1 MDNNLSK
8 YACKNSDAVRLVE
21 EKEDVRA
28 PFFRDADR
36 IIYSSSFNRYID
48 KTQVF
53 SFTNNDHITR
63 RITHVIMVSKISRTI
78 ARLLNLNE
86 DLCDAIALGHDV
98 GHCPIGHVGESFLN
112 NIIKEKKSEAFMH
125 NIQSVREYMMLE
137 NDGYGLNLTIQVL
150 DGIMCHNGEV
160 LNNIYSPIKKSREE
174 FLKEYEMALI
184 DKKVSLEMKP
194 MTLEG
199 CVVRI
204 SDVIAYIGK
213 DIEDAI
219 RLGIIKRSDIPE
231 DIVEVLGNNNRDI
244 INNIILD
251 IVDNSKDKPYIKI
264 SDKVYNAIE
273 KLKDFNYKNIY
284 YKANTKEATAYYNSA
299 FLALFNKYLDDLKKE
314 NKNSSIYK
322 LFLNNMNNEYINDT
336 SIERIVVDYIAGMTD
351 DYFIKEYKLLVKPN
365 VGI

>member
-1 MDNNLSK
+1 MVNNLSK
-8 YACKNSDAVRLVE
+8 YACRDSEAERLIE
-21 EKEDVRA
+21 EESDVRP

-53 SFTNNDHITR
+53 SFTNNDHVSK

-86 DLCDAIALGHDV
+86 DLCDAIALGHDA
-98 GHCPIGHVGESFLN
+98 GHTPLGHVGEAILN
-112 NIIKEKKSEAFMH
+112 KIINDATGEAFLH
-125 NIQSVREYMMLE
+125 NIQSVREYMTLE
-137 NDGYGLNLTIQVL
+137 NDGLGVNLNIQVL

-160 LNNIYSPIKKSREE
+160 LNNIYSPVKKTKDE
-174 FLKEYEMALI
+174 FLKEYNEALI
-184 DKKVSLEMKP
+184 KKEVSYKLKP

-219 RLGIIKRSDIPE
+219 RLNIIKRSDIPK
-231 DIVEVLGNNNRDI
+231 DIVEVLGNTNRDI

-251 IVDNSKDKPYIKI
+251 IVDNSRDKPYIKM
-264 SDKVYNAIE
+264 SDKVFETVE
-273 KLKDFNYKNIY
+273 KLKSFNYKNIY
-284 YKANTKEATAYYNSA
+284 YKANTEQAGDYYENA
-299 FLALFNKYLDDLKKE
+299 FSALFKKYLKDLKEK
-314 NKNSSIYK
+314 NKNSSIYQK
-322 LFLNNMNNEYINDT
+322 FLNNMSNEYIKNT
-336 SIERIVVDYIAGMTD
+336 SLERVVVDYIAGMTD
-351 DYFIKEYKLLVKPN
+351 DFFISQYKHLVKP
-365 VGI
+365 I

>member
-1 MDNNLSK
+1 MDSNLSK
-8 YACKNSDAVRLVE
+8 YACKNSEAIRLIE
-21 EKEDVRA
+21 EENDIRP

-53 SFTNNDHITR
+53 SFSDNDHITK

-112 NIIKEKKSEAFMH
+112 KIINEKSREAFMH
-125 NIQSVREYMMLE
+125 NIQSVREYMTLE
-137 NDGYGLNLTIQVL
+137 NDGKGLNLTIQVL

-160 LNNIYSPIKKSREE
+160 LNNIYSPVKKTKEE
-174 FLKEYEMALI
+174 FLKEYQMALI
-184 DKKVSLEMKP
+184 DKAVSKEMKP

-219 RLGIIKRSDIPE
+219 KLGIIKRSDIPQ
-231 DIVEVLGNNNRDI
+231 DIVEILGNNNRDI

-251 IVDNSKDKPYIKI
+251 IVDNSKDKPYIKM
-264 SDKVYNAIE
+264 SDKVYAAIE
-273 KLKDFNYKNIY
+273 KLKNFNYQNIY
-284 YKANTKEATAYYNSA
+284 YKANTNVSTGYYNNA
-299 FLALFNKYLDDLKKE
+299 FLSLFNKYMDDLNNK

-336 SIERIVVDYIAGMTD
+336 SYERIVIDYIAGMTD
-351 DYFIKEYKLLVKPN
+351 DFFVAQYKALVKQTPD
-365 VGI
+365 I

>member
-53 SFTNNDHITR
+53 SFSNNDHITK
-63 RITHVIMVSKISRTI
+63 RITHVIMVSKISRSI

-125 NIQSVREYMMLE
+125 NIQSVREYMTLE

-219 RLGIIKRSDIPE
+219 RLGVIKRSDIPE

-284 YKANTKEATAYYNSA
+284 YKANTKEATTYYNSA

-336 SIERIVVDYIAGMTD
+336 SIERIVIDYIAGMTD
-351 DYFIKEYKLLVKPN
+351 DFFISEYKLLVKPN